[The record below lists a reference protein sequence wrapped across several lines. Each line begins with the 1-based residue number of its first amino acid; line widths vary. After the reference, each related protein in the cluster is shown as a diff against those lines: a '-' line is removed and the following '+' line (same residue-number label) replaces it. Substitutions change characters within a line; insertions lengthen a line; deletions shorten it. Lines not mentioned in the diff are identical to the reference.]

1 MATNPGEGEVIEST
15 IDEVVESFDDLPLHE
30 NLLRGIYSYGF
41 EKPSAI
47 QQRGIKPILM
57 GRDTIGQAQSGEYLI
72 IIK

>member
-1 MATNPGEGEVIEST
+1 MNDFKVITLYNFRSNVA

-47 QQRGIKPILM
+47 QQRGIKPILI
-57 GRDTIGQAQSGEYLI
+57 GRDTIGQAFLVI
-72 IIK
+72 MI